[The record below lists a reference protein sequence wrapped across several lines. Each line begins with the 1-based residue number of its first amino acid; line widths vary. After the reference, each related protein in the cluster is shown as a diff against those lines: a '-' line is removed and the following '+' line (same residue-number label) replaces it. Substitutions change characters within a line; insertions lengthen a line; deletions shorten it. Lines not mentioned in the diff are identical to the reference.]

1 MKHLCLAGGVLANG
15 SGTTQNSFLQNIEAM
30 RERRALGERN
40 VVGKFS
46 SIRINILKKNIL
58 NFTFFDEHEFSTMNN
73 DEVNICIHSI
83 VHSRCKMTF
92 PIALSK
98 HFNLE
103 SLK

>member
-58 NFTFFDEHEFSTMNN
+58 NFTFLTSTN
-73 DEVNICIHSI
+73 
-83 VHSRCKMTF
+83 F
-92 PIALSK
+92 
-98 HFNLE
+98 E
-103 SLK
+103 S